1 MPPMQRIFL
10 IVLACLMLLVA
21 GCGGGSSDSTRSAG
35 EKALESVEREERA
48 AAKKEKEAEAA
59 QKKAVE
65 EGEKRLA
72 ELPKP
77 RVPSGPPPKK
87 LVIEDKQTGSGPVA
101 KAGDQISVHYVG
113 VLYETKE
120 PFDANWGKGEP
131 FSFKLGAKE
140 VIEGWDK
147 GVVGMK
153 VGGQRELIIPP
164 GLAYGSQGSYP
175 IPPNSTL
182 VFLVELLLVK

>member
-1 MPPMQRIFL
+1 MRRIFL
-10 IVLACLMLLVA
+10 IILASLALLAA
-21 GCGGGSSDSTRSAG
+21 GCGGGSSDSTLSAG
-35 EKALESVEREERA
+35 EKALEWVEREERA

-59 QKKAVE
+59 QKKTEKE
-65 EGEKRLA
+65 EEKRLA
-72 ELPKP
+72 SLPQP
-77 RVPSGPPPKK
+77 HVPSGPPPKK
-87 LVIEDKQTGSGPVA
+87 LVIEDTKTGSGPTA

-120 PFDANWGKGEP
+120 PFDANWGKDEP

-140 VIEGWDK
+140 VIKGWDK
-147 GVVGMK
+147 GLVGMK

-182 VFLVELLLVK
+182 VFLVELLAVK